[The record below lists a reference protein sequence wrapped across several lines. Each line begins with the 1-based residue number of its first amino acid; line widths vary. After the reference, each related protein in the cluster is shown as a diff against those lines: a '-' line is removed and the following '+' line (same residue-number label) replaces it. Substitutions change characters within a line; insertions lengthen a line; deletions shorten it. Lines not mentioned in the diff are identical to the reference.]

1 MSITYNVVFL
11 IEFLLL
17 VIGHGVLEHFTS
29 PEWAWHLFDA
39 VVVFFG
45 VVEVVLFTLQQG
57 AACRAYRAIYSVY
70 ICGIYSIYSIYI
82 VDIQY
87 IVYIEIVWV

>member
-17 VIGHGVLEHFTS
+17 VIGHGVIEHFTS
-29 PEWAWHLFDA
+29 AEWAWHLFDA

-57 AACRAYRAIYSVY
+57 GEEILLHLISLMIIHYCYDICIAAIALCV
-70 ICGIYSIYSIYI
+70 
-82 VDIQY
+82 
-87 IVYIEIVWV
+87 